1 MNDTL
6 QRFLFENL
14 GIRGELVRLD
24 ASWQAVLERQDYPP
38 VVRTRLGEL
47 MAASIL
53 LSATLKFDGSMTL
66 QVRGDGPIGMM
77 VVECTSARTLR
88 GLAHWEGEPDEASLT
103 GQFGDA
109 RLIITIDQKKTGRD
123 RYQGIVPLE
132 GDSFAEAIEGYL
144 YRSEQLPTRLWLAAD
159 SDSAAGLLLQD
170 LPGQYSEEDAWN
182 RVSTLAETVTEPE
195 LLDLEQ
201 GEVIR
206 RLFHEEDVR
215 VFESEPVSFRCS
227 CSRERVESAL
237 RGLGHDEVTDIIR
250 TEGEVAVNCEF
261 CNRRYAYDA
270 VDVERLFA
278 GPEQPEVSTTRH

>member
-24 ASWQAVLERQDYPP
+24 ASWQAVLERHDYPP
-38 VVRTRLGEL
+38 VVRERLGEL
-47 MAASIL
+47 MAASVL

-66 QVRGDGPIGMM
+66 QIRGDGPIGMM

-88 GLAHWEGEPDEASLT
+88 GLAHWEGEPDGASLS

-109 RLIITIDQKKTGRD
+109 QLIITIEPKGRD

-132 GDSFAEAIEGYL
+132 GERFAEAIEGYL

-159 SDSAAGLLLQD
+159 AESAAGLLVQD

-182 RVSTLAETVTEPE
+182 RVSTLAETITDPE

-201 GEVIR
+201 GEVIH

-215 VFESEPVSFRCS
+215 VFENEPVSFRCS
-227 CSRERVESAL
+227 CSRERVEGAL
-237 RGLGHDEVTDIIR
+237 RGIGHDEVADIIR

-261 CNRRYAYDA
+261 CNRRYAFDA

-278 GPEQPEVSTTRH
+278 GQTQPEVSATRH

>member
-1 MNDTL
+1 MSDTL

-38 VVRTRLGEL
+38 VVRARLGEL
-47 MAASIL
+47 MAASVL

-66 QVRGDGPIGMM
+66 QIRGDGPIPMM

-88 GLAHWEGEPDEASLT
+88 GLAHWEDEPDEDSLFS
-103 GQFGDA
+103 QFGDA
-109 RLIITIDQKKTGRD
+109 QLIITIDHKRGRD

-132 GDSFAEAIEGYL
+132 GESFAQAVEGYL

-159 SDSAAGLLLQD
+159 NDSAAGLLLQD

-195 LLDLEQ
+195 LLHLKP

-215 VFESEPVSFRCS
+215 IFESEPVSFRCS
-227 CSRERVESAL
+227 CSRERVESTL
-237 RGLGHDEVTDIIR
+237 RGLGHEEVTDIIR
-250 TEGEVAVNCEF
+250 TEGEGGVNCEF
-261 CNRRYAYDA
+261 CNRHYAFDA

-278 GPEQPEVSTTRH
+278 GQTQPDVSNTRH